1 LFLFP
6 TPYSTRYFQGT
17 LDHHF
22 PFRSESTKMDTAKR
36 FPRDGRPP
44 AKNTFGEMREM
55 RDGRV
60 RRADLRLLKH
70 TSPTATRDSGSY
82 EIEFPDGRP
91 SAYVYWDD
99 NPGRRSIT
107 LSLSSEEAEQIA
119 KELARTEQDKLKAAN

>member
-1 LFLFP
+1 MQSSGRLPKSVGARTTDPVEKQEWLWLAQLAGVTQEGP
-6 TPYSTRYFQGT
+6 RRGLTTA
-17 LDHHF
+17 LDM
-22 PFRSESTKMDTAKR
+22 K
-36 FPRDGRPP
+36 
-44 AKNTFGEMREM
+44 
-55 RDGRV
+55 V
-60 RRADLRLLKH
+60 RLLKH

-119 KELARTEQDKLKAAN
+119 KELARAEQDKLAAK

>member
-6 TPYSTRYFQGT
+6 TPYATRNFQGT
-17 LDHHF
+17 LDPHF

-44 AKNTFGEMREM
+44 AKNHVRRNA

-60 RRADLRLLKH
+60 RRADRRLLKH

-119 KELARTEQDKLKAAN
+119 KELARAEQDKLAAK